1 MALQAVPCPLLG
13 NRTYEVP
20 RHRTPRPQPAAIPAG
35 RRLFRGANPLPERAP
50 CSLWGQRTSPAVA
63 MAVQSADADVE
74 EAMELEISIKG
85 MVCEGCSSRVAS
97 ALQEMEEVESV
108 KVALDTGIATIQVSA
123 DDQLDACFN
132 QLPKMVKTVEG
143 LGFSAEAHFS
153 DQY

>member
-1 MALQAVPCPLLG
+1 MQQAKPKSSLG
-13 NRTYEVP
+13 VKLS
-20 RHRTPRPQPAAIPAG
+20 H
-35 RRLFRGANPLPERAP
+35 
-50 CSLWGQRTSPAVA
+50 
-63 MAVQSADADVE
+63 DV
-74 EAMELEISIKG
+74 
-85 MVCEGCSSRVAS
+85 
-97 ALQEMEEVESV
+97 QEMEEVESV